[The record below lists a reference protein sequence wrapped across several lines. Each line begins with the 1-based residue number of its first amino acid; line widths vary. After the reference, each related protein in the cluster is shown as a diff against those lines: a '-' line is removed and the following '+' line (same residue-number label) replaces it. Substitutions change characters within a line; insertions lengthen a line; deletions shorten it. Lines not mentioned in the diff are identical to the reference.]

1 MSDVYAS
8 RAELSSVLG
17 GTITGA
23 DDRLDLALL
32 VASRWVEYRLGLD
45 VTESDL
51 IAPYSLTVVACPP
64 SWKAATLA
72 AAVRFF
78 KAADAPW
85 GVASMG
91 EMATYVRTSMPDV
104 ELLLMG
110 QRQAFGIA

>member
-1 MSDVYAS
+1 MANVYAS

-23 DDRLDLALL
+23 DDRLDMALI
-32 VASRWVEYRLGLD
+32 VASRWVEYRVGLD
-45 VTESDL
+45 VTEADL
-51 IAPYSLTVVACPP
+51 SAPYTLVVVACHPAY
-64 SWKAATLA
+64 KAATLA

-85 GVASMG
+85 GVASLGDMS
-91 EMATYVRTSMPDV
+91 AYVKTSMPDV

-110 QRQAFGIA
+110 QRQAFGLA

>member
-1 MSDVYAS
+1 MADVYAS
-8 RAELSSVLG
+8 RTELSAVLG

-32 VASRWVEYRLGLD
+32 AASRWVEHRVGLD
-45 VTESDL
+45 VTEADL
-51 IAPYSLTVVACPP
+51 VAPYTLTVVACPP

-85 GVASMG
+85 GVAGVG
-91 EMATYVRTSMPDV
+91 ELAAYIKTSMPDV